1 MTAKDNLVNVKTA
14 EVDDQRNE
22 AKEIKDVSY
31 DLNEK
36 LDKKLVQDE
45 FHLSCN
51 LCNLKVKNLEDMK
64 QHMTQ

>member
-36 LDKKLVQDE
+36 LDKKLVQD
-45 FHLSCN
+45 
-51 LCNLKVKNLEDMK
+51 
-64 QHMTQ
+64 